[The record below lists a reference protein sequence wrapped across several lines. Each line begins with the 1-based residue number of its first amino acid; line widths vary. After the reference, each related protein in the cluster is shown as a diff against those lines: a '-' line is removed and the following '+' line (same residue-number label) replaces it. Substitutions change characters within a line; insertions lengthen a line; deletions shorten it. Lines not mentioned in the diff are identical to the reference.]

1 MEARKTHHRND
12 SKKGSKK
19 NGQEVKIELNRSWY
33 LFYGRKMGMSKQ
45 EILVT
50 PFGEMQDMMA
60 CMAIFEGRA
69 VPKKKKKWTFDEAI
83 KLR

>member
-1 MEARKTHHRND
+1 
-12 SKKGSKK
+12 
-19 NGQEVKIELNRSWY
+19 
-33 LFYGRKMGMSKQ
+33 MGMSKQ